1 MVVEISN
8 FFVHHFSD
16 FTCFLLTNNLHIT
29 NFALPRVMPL
39 LFTSFPTESINP
51 TLRHTSHLHPTPH
64 GCPFYTISRPN
75 TAISSLLSAL
85 MPLHH
90 NRFTL
95 VHLPSPIQCE
105 LCDILNKW
113 NVQVMRGSGED
124 AWLMQPAKVGNLIS
138 LAVSFANSSIFDPWR
153 SYLHQFEALVALAN
167 VRLGT

>member
-29 NFALPRVMPL
+29 PAGHGLSCSPHFRRHA
-39 LFTSFPTESINP
+39 TESITP
-51 TLRHTSHLHPTPH
+51 TPQHTSCLHLVSH
-64 GCPFYTISRPN
+64 GCPFHAISRPN

-153 SYLHQFEALVALAN
+153 SYLHHFEALVALAN